1 MANYFMVLE
10 QLKPWGFGRD
20 EVVKVRRRVIWR
32 LIKLVDSRIHDPR
45 QSGKVRHPLRNIIVF
60 AFLAVLGG
68 VDNFY
73 AMEAFCKSREKLEI
87 ARMFLG
93 PDAESPSHDTFER
106 VFSLL
111 EPSEMSLVVRTF
123 LLSVFEATL
132 ELVGGDGM
140 GEELRHVCIDGKEGR
155 GSGRLHGCE
164 GEIRNKQVLHVYDA
178 LMGICLYSEPID
190 EKTNEIPVAQKLLQV
205 MDLLRTVVTFDAMNT
220 QRRTASII
228 AGRGGWYVGGL
239 KGNHK
244 GLVQEAERLFDE
256 REMECAKADAKRH
269 WVGGAEIAGGKVVT
283 RQVYT
288 MAISGGLFE
297 GWEGV
302 CALVRYDRQSE
313 DKNRRDRTDETR
325 YYITNMDVSAK
336 MLGKIILRHWEIET
350 LHRYLDM
357 TYGDD
362 ENATTDKNAYTNL
375 GIIKK
380 FVHSLTKHMRAIKG
394 GHYVGDMRKK
404 FLYDYR
410 NTLMDLLHYCDL
422 PTIRRWLDGKE
433 PPRP

>member
-1 MANYFMVLE
+1 MGDDFFLLVE
-10 QLKPWGFGRD
+10 QMKPEGFDRM
-20 EVVKVRRRVIWR
+20 EVVRFRRRVIWR
-32 LIKLVDSRIHDPR
+32 LIKLVDGNVHDPR
-45 QSGKVRHPLRNIIVF
+45 QGGKIRHPLKNIIVF

-93 PDAESPSHDTFER
+93 PEAESPSHDTFER

-132 ELVGGDGM
+132 EVVKKGKRGDV
-140 GEELRHVCIDGKEGR
+140 RHICIDGKEGR

-164 GEIRNKQVLHVYDA
+164 GEIRNTQVLHVYDA
-178 LMGICLYSEPID
+178 NMGICLYSEPID
-190 EKTNEIPVAQKLLQV
+190 GKTNEIPVAQKLLQE
-205 MDLLRTVVTFDAMNT
+205 MELLRTVVTFDAMNT

-244 GLVQEAERLFDE
+244 GLIQEAERLFDE
-256 REMECAKADAKRH
+256 REMECAKADATRH

-288 MAISGGLFE
+288 MEISGGLFE
-297 GWEGV
+297 EWEGV
-302 CALVRYDRQSE
+302 CTLVRYDRQSE

-325 YYITNMDVSAK
+325 HYITNMDASAK
-336 MLGKIILRHWEIET
+336 MLGQIIRRHWEIET
-350 LHRYLDM
+350 FHRYLDM

-362 ENATTDKNAYTNL
+362 RNATTDKNAYTNL

-380 FVHSLTKHMRAIKG
+380 FVHSLNKHMRAIKG
-394 GHYVGDMRKK
+394 DAYVASMRKK

-410 NTLMDLLHYCDL
+410 NTLMELLHYCDL
-422 PTIRRWLDGKE
+422 PTIRRWLGGKE
-433 PPRP
+433 PSRP

>member
-1 MANYFMVLE
+1 M
-10 QLKPWGFGRD
+10 
-20 EVVKVRRRVIWR
+20 
-32 LIKLVDSRIHDPR
+32 
-45 QSGKVRHPLRNIIVF
+45 
-60 AFLAVLGG
+60 
-68 VDNFY
+68 
-73 AMEAFCKSREKLEI
+73 
-87 ARMFLG
+87 
-93 PDAESPSHDTFER
+93 
-106 VFSLL
+106 
-111 EPSEMSLVVRTF
+111 
-123 LLSVFEATL
+123 
-132 ELVGGDGM
+132 
-140 GEELRHVCIDGKEGR
+140 
-155 GSGRLHGCE
+155 
-164 GEIRNKQVLHVYDA
+164 LHVYDA
-178 LMGICLYSEPID
+178 LMGICLHSEPID

-325 YYITNMDVSAK
+325 YYITNMDASAQ
-336 MLGKIILRHWEIET
+336 MLGQIILRHWEIET
-350 LHRYLDM
+350 FHRYLDM

-380 FVHSLTKHMRAIKG
+380 LVHSEQASKGHKGRPLCGRHEEEVPLRLPQHTDGPAALLRPAHHQAMAGREGTAPALRPPASGEQRRSSLPRGRGSGVPGHIPLHQKRGDPSPLRWTMTAPCPHFKAI
-394 GHYVGDMRKK
+394 
-404 FLYDYR
+404 
-410 NTLMDLLHYCDL
+410 
-422 PTIRRWLDGKE
+422 
-433 PPRP
+433 RPESQVRQVCKP

>member
-93 PDAESPSHDTFER
+93 PEAESPSHDTFER

-132 ELVGGDGM
+132 EVVGGGGM
-140 GEELRHVCIDGKEGR
+140 GGELRHICIDGKEGR

-178 LMGICLYSEPID
+178 LMGICLHSEPID

-325 YYITNMDVSAK
+325 YYITNMDASAQ
-336 MLGKIILRHWEIET
+336 MLGQIILRHWEILCEKIDT
-350 LHRYLDM
+350 
-357 TYGDD
+357 
-362 ENATTDKNAYTNL
+362 A
-375 GIIKK
+375 KK
-380 FVHSLTKHMRAIKG
+380 RAESPG
-394 GHYVGDMRKK
+394 SVAA
-404 FLYDYR
+404 
-410 NTLMDLLHYCDL
+410 
-422 PTIRRWLDGKE
+422 
-433 PPRP
+433 